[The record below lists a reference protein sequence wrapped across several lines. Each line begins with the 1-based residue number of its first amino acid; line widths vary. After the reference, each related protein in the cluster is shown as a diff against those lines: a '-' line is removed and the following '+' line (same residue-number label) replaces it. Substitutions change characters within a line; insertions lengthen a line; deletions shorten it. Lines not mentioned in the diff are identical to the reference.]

1 MATNLDELSL
11 LLNQGAQASGNL
23 AGLDERYERAN
34 ALRDQPIREMRG
46 NATGTGLS
54 AIANLMNNYTGNKR
68 AAAIE
73 PQRAAARE
81 QIAGAKNALPMYQA
95 QQNETRY
102 QDKLLVDQTAIDL
115 AADIRKEDL
124 GIEDQVRAQDQ
135 ANVLQEEAEARAN
148 NREDVTLFHDVT
160 GKPFRVYTEQGK
172 FYDPDTGAPLD
183 NNFLKDYSKTLT
195 SMSKSSSGG
204 GTYGKAPTYAYNPK
218 TNELIALQL
227 SSEGGAQK
235 VVTPEG
241 FEVVGPSFVSN
252 FTDMGG
258 EFTSLFKEERQAAA
272 EGLPANSFAKTLK
285 PEDQIAYLTQR
296 EDIKTKAAR
305 YLKTQDAKDQLARE
319 KGPMEASLR
328 GGRLAQRTVT
338 VNLADARRMINNGF
352 STTGFWGNQIG
363 NLPVDTDA
371 RTLRNKLDTVKAN
384 IAFAAL
390 KDMRDS
396 SVSGSSGL
404 GQLNKQEYEALQA
417 SWGAVDRATSKA
429 ELLTA
434 LSDIE
439 DRINGYADSS
449 NTLYRDLYGEDYIYE
464 ADIRRGEDGED
475 IVVFD
480 TSYTPEMHAE
490 LEEMEAKIAAA
501 AAAAAAGPK
510 SALPNATGRQQ

>member
-34 ALRDQPIREMRG
+34 ALRDQPIQEMRG

-54 AIANLMNNYTGNKR
+54 AIANLMNSYTGNKR

-73 PQRAAARE
+73 PQRATARE
-81 QIAGAKNALPMYQA
+81 QMAGAKNALPMYQA
-95 QQNETRY
+95 RQNETRY

-124 GIEDQVRAQDQ
+124 GIEDKVRSQDQ

-160 GKPFRVYTEQGK
+160 NKPFRVYTEQGK
-172 FYDPDTGAPLD
+172 FYDPDTGKPLD

-195 SMSKSSSGG
+195 SMSESSSGG
-204 GTYGKAPTYAYNPK
+204 GTYGKTPTYAYNPK
-218 TNELIALQL
+218 TDKLIALQL
-227 SSEGGAQK
+227 SSEGDVQM
-235 VVTPEG
+235 VDTPEG
-241 FEVVGPSFVSN
+241 YELVGPSFV
-252 FTDMGG
+252 TKYQDAGG
-258 EFTSLFKEERQAAA
+258 KLINPFKLERQATANNM
-272 EGLPANSFAKTLK
+272 PTNSFAKTLK
-285 PEDQIAYLTQR
+285 PEDQIAYLTQK
-296 EDIKTKAAR
+296 EEIKTKAAI
-305 YLKTQDAKDQLARE
+305 YLKTQDAKVKLARE

-328 GGRLAQRTVT
+328 GGRLAQRTVV
-338 VNLADARRMINNGF
+338 VNLSDARRMINNGF

-371 RTLRNKLDTVKAN
+371 RTLRNKLDTIKAN

-404 GQLNKQEYEALQA
+404 GQLNAKEYEALQA

-449 NTLYRDLYGEDYIYE
+449 NTLYRDLYGEDYIYK
-464 ADIRRGEDGED
+464 ANIRRDEDGED
-475 IVVFD
+475 TVVFD
-480 TSYTPEMHAE
+480 TKYTPEMQAE
-490 LEEMEAKIAAA
+490 LEELEAKLAAE
-501 AAAAAAGPK
+501 AAAAAAGPE
-510 SALPNATGRQQ
+510 SALPNATGR